1 MSEQT
6 PVVINCRDRV
16 TDLRAL
22 VAWLERAGHERITLL
37 DNASTYEPLLDYLRA
52 TPHTVVRLTANVG
65 SRALWHANLVPNEPF
80 IYSDPDVVPT
90 EECPLNAVEHLHELL
105 ERFEAPKVGLGLMLD
120 DVPPEHR
127 DLPWERELVMPA
139 HEFAPGAFNSLID
152 TTFALHAANAEF
164 SYYAV
169 RTGAPYLAR
178 HMPWYRDELD
188 EEHRYYVA
196 HAMRGREGTNLS
208 VPTDGA

>member
-1 MSEQT
+1 M
-6 PVVINCRDRV
+6 PIIINCRDRV

-52 TPHTVVRLTANVG
+52 TPHTVVRLTANMG
-65 SRALWHANLVPNEPF
+65 SRALWHANLVPSERF
-80 IYSDPDVVPT
+80 VYTDPDIVPT
-90 EECPLNAVEHLHELL
+90 EECPLDVLEHLHELL
-105 ERFEAPKVGLGLMLD
+105 RFHEMPKVGLGLKLD
-120 DVPPEHR
+120 DVATEHR
-127 DLPWERELVMPA
+127 DLAWEHELVDPSK
-139 HEFAPGAFNSLID
+139 EVAPDVFNSLVD
-152 TTFALHAANAEF
+152 TTFALYRGHAEF
-164 SYYAV
+164 TYLAL

-208 VPTDGA
+208 VSTDGA